1 MKKIFSKLF
10 LPRKLKLRNGK
21 EVLEYPSKTPLIILL
36 LVIAIVVSVRITGF
50 NLMTLIER
58 GKQFFTIIGQMFPP
72 KWDYINKIWTP
83 LFDTIKMSLLG
94 SVIGSLAVIPFSI
107 IASSNIVKNRFILS
121 ISRLFLSIIR
131 TLPTLVIA
139 LIATY
144 VFGLGTFAGTV
155 AIAIFT
161 FAYVGKK
168 LYEQIETVDMG
179 AYEAAQAL
187 GASKPRS
194 FFNAIIPQVL
204 PAYLSTCLFCF
215 EGNVRHAAILGYVG
229 AGGLGLILNEKIGW
243 REYSSV
249 GMILVALFSAV
260 VIIEMLSHYLRNKL
274 T

>member
-1 MKKIFSKLF
+1 
-10 LPRKLKLRNGK
+10 
-21 EVLEYPSKTPLIILL
+21 
-36 LVIAIVVSVRITGF
+36 
-50 NLMTLIER
+50 
-58 GKQFFTIIGQMFPP
+58 
-72 KWDYINKIWTP
+72 
-83 LFDTIKMSLLG
+83 
-94 SVIGSLAVIPFSI
+94 
-107 IASSNIVKNRFILS
+107 
-121 ISRLFLSIIR
+121 
-131 TLPTLVIA
+131 
-139 LIATY
+139 
-144 VFGLGTFAGTV
+144 
-155 AIAIFT
+155 
-161 FAYVGKK
+161 
-168 LYEQIETVDMG
+168 MG